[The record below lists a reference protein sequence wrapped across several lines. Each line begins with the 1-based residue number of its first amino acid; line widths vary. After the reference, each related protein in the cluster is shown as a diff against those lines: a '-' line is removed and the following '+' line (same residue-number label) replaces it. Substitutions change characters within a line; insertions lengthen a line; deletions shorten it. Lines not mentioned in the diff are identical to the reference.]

1 MELSGLSLEASF
13 RLLVRELG
21 VRVGVCLLAVGLCLL
36 ERLLAEKQIFHN
48 KIVGNPVVVGGV
60 STMKEINPCTL
71 WWVVQWGNE
80 YLARFKAYTATVDE
94 VGALESYKTW
104 NQKEKAKRLAGFTHS
119 TKSESQPSS
128 AQKATPAKDS
138 PFFDSD

>member
-1 MELSGLSLEASF
+1 MSLEEA
-13 RLLVRELG
+13 RGEVK
-21 VRVGVCLLAVGLCLL
+21 GLKTEMYVMKIQDQAKVKPAKLT
-36 ERLLAEKQIFHN
+36 EKQIFHN
-48 KIVGNPVVVGGV
+48 KIVGNPVVVGAVG
-60 STMKEINPCTL
+60 TMKVINPCTL

-119 TKSESQPSS
+119 TKSESQPS
-128 AQKATPAKDS
+128 
-138 PFFDSD
+138 